1 MFPTTLTT
9 HESKVAY
16 VQHYLTAVERGE
28 EMCPLVIAGGGA
40 TGKSFVINEIAG
52 TSNIPIVV
60 IHDNTH
66 RYFPGKSPDS
76 NVCAMIFTTLG
87 LEDDI
92 KVAAYFHSKLV
103 QFKPDVSYLLA

>member
-1 MFPTTLTT
+1 MMPIVLTT

-16 VQHYLTAVERGE
+16 VQQYLTAVERGE
-28 EMCPLVIAGGGA
+28 EMCPLIIAGGGA
-40 TGKSFVINEIAG
+40 TGKSFVINEIGGA
-52 TSNIPIVV
+52 SNIPIVV

-87 LEDDI
+87 LQDDI
-92 KVAAYFHSKLV
+92 KVAAYFNSKLV
-103 QFKPDVSYLLA
+103 QFKPDISYTKP

>member
-1 MFPTTLTT
+1 MVPPTLTT

-16 VQHYLTAVERGE
+16 VQKYLTEVECGE

-40 TGKSFVINEIAG
+40 TGKSFVISEIAR

-60 IHDNTH
+60 IHDNTY
-66 RYFPGKSPDS
+66 RYFPGKCADS
-76 NVCAMIFTTLG
+76 NVCAMIFITLG
-87 LEDDI
+87 LEDDM

-103 QFKPDVSYLLA
+103 HFKPDVSYKNT